1 MPATPL
7 AIKALTFDVFGTV
20 VDWRGS
26 LIRETEALAA
36 RTGIAID
43 WTSLVDAWRGGYK
56 PAMERVRRGE
66 LPWTKLDA
74 LHRMTLDR
82 LLQEFGVSGL
92 DEREIDALNRAW
104 HRLTPWPDAVAGLTR
119 LRRRYVLATL
129 SNGNVSLLTDMAKA
143 AGLPWDCILSAE
155 LVRHY
160 KPDPEAYRMAAELL
174 SLEPHQIMLV
184 AAHNGDLVAAAA
196 QGMRT
201 AFVARP
207 TEYGPHQSK
216 DFKAEH
222 EFDIV
227 ARDFGD
233 LADQLAT

>member
-1 MPATPL
+1 
-7 AIKALTFDVFGTV
+7 
-20 VDWRGS
+20 
-26 LIRETEALAA
+26 
-36 RTGIAID
+36 
-43 WTSLVDAWRGGYK
+43 
-56 PAMERVRRGE
+56 
-66 LPWTKLDA
+66 
-74 LHRMTLDR
+74 
-82 LLQEFGVSGL
+82 
-92 DEREIDALNRAW
+92 
-104 HRLTPWPDAVAGLTR
+104 
-119 LRRRYVLATL
+119 
-129 SNGNVSLLTDMAKA
+129 
-143 AGLPWDCILSAE
+143 
-155 LVRHY
+155 
-160 KPDPEAYRMAAELL
+160 MAAELL

-207 TEYGPHQSK
+207 TEYGPHQDK